1 MTDIRIRLIV
11 VILLSLSAFTGV
23 LGTLLASACWIVFCA
38 EETFSHNS
46 WKLFM
51 PSAVLA
57 AGFPGLILYLSGG
70 DGGIYAAK
78 IFVIFCL
85 AFWLG
90 VSHKPGEFL
99 DLGVWALGRKTGFD
113 LGLSA
118 ELTMQYLSGISDDLS
133 HMRSAL
139 RIKGEKLTR
148 KTIPSLATGLL
159 LLSLSRRKTHPQNHP
174 ITRNR
179 TSSPLPL
186 PCGSDR
192 RTSCKER
199 IPHGWNLSAAFYH
212 SKNGYPHALHRRSL
226 RCRRSLFLHP
236 GIVIHHINSI
246 RTRSSGPDQSGLL
259 FYLFIPKQYRFR

>member
-23 LGTLLASACWIVFCA
+23 LGTLLAAACWIVFCA

-113 LGLSA
+113 LG
-118 ELTMQYLSGISDDLS
+118 
-133 HMRSAL
+133 HMKSAL
-139 RIKGEKLTR
+139 RIKGERLTR
-148 KTIPSLATGLL
+148 KTIPPLATGLL
-159 LLSLSRRKTHPQNHP
+159 LLSLSR
-174 ITRNR
+174 
-179 TSSPLPL
+179 
-186 PCGSDR
+186 SDR
-192 RTSCKER
+192 IGAYLARRGYHTGGTYL
-199 IPHGWNLSAAFYH
+199 PHFSTTKTDILMLCTAGVCAAAVLSAA
-212 SKNGYPHALHRRSL
+212 SAAL
-226 RCRRSLFLHP
+226 
-236 GIVIHHINSI
+236 
-246 RTRSSGPDQSGLL
+246 
-259 FYLFIPKQYRFR
+259 

>member
-23 LGTLLASACWIVFCA
+23 LGTLLAAACWIVFCA

-133 HMRSAL
+133 HMS
-139 RIKGEKLTR
+139 
-148 KTIPSLATGLL
+148 KTIPPLATGLL
-159 LLSLSRRKTHPQNHP
+159 LLSLSR
-174 ITRNR
+174 
-179 TSSPLPL
+179 
-186 PCGSDR
+186 SDR
-192 RTSCKER
+192 IGAYLARRGYHTGGTYL
-199 IPHGWNLSAAFYH
+199 PHFPTTKTDILMLCTAGVCAAAVLSAA
-212 SKNGYPHALHRRSL
+212 SPAL
-226 RCRRSLFLHP
+226 
-236 GIVIHHINSI
+236 
-246 RTRSSGPDQSGLL
+246 
-259 FYLFIPKQYRFR
+259 

>member
-23 LGTLLASACWIVFCA
+23 LGTLLAAACWIVFCA

-99 DLGVWALGRKTGFD
+99 DLGVGALGRKPGFAPALPPD
-113 LGLSA
+113 LPMHSPP
-118 ELTMQYLSGISDDLS
+118 GISNDLP
-133 HMRSAL
+133 HRKPAL
-139 RIKGEKLTR
+139 RNKGGRLPHKP
-148 KTIPSLATGLL
+148 IPPLATGLL
-159 LLSLSRRKTHPQNHP
+159 LLSLSR
-174 ITRNR
+174 
-179 TSSPLPL
+179 
-186 PCGSDR
+186 SDR
-192 RTSCKER
+192 IGAYLARRGYHTGGTYL
-199 IPHGWNLSAAFYH
+199 PHFSTTKTDILMLCTAGVCAAAVLSAA
-212 SKNGYPHALHRRSL
+212 SAAL
-226 RCRRSLFLHP
+226 
-236 GIVIHHINSI
+236 
-246 RTRSSGPDQSGLL
+246 
-259 FYLFIPKQYRFR
+259 

>member
-23 LGTLLASACWIVFCA
+23 LGTLLAAACWIVFCA

-118 ELTMQYLSGISDDLS
+118 ELTMQYLSG
-133 HMRSAL
+133 
-139 RIKGEKLTR
+139 
-148 KTIPSLATGLL
+148 
-159 LLSLSRRKTHPQNHP
+159 
-174 ITRNR
+174 
-179 TSSPLPL
+179 
-186 PCGSDR
+186 
-192 RTSCKER
+192 
-199 IPHGWNLSAAFYH
+199 
-212 SKNGYPHALHRRSL
+212 
-226 RCRRSLFLHP
+226 
-236 GIVIHHINSI
+236 
-246 RTRSSGPDQSGLL
+246 
-259 FYLFIPKQYRFR
+259 

>member
-23 LGTLLASACWIVFCA
+23 LGTLLAAACWIVFCA

-133 HMRSAL
+133 HMKSAL
-139 RIKGEKLTR
+139 RIKGERLTR
-148 KTIPSLATGLL
+148 KTIPPLATGLL
-159 LLSLSRRKTHPQNHP
+159 LLSLSRSGRIGAYLARRGYHTGGTYLPHFPTTKTD
-174 ITRNR
+174 ILMLCTAGVCAAAVLS
-179 TSSPLPL
+179 TASP
-186 PCGSDR
+186 
-192 RTSCKER
+192 
-199 IPHGWNLSAAFYH
+199 
-212 SKNGYPHALHRRSL
+212 AL
-226 RCRRSLFLHP
+226 
-236 GIVIHHINSI
+236 
-246 RTRSSGPDQSGLL
+246 
-259 FYLFIPKQYRFR
+259 

>member
-1 MTDIRIRLIV
+1 MLV
-11 VILLSLSAFTGV
+11 VLSPSAGSVV

-38 EETFSHNS
+38 EDTVSHNS

-133 HMRSAL
+133 HMKSAL
-139 RIKGEKLTR
+139 RIKGERLTR
-148 KTIPSLATGLL
+148 KTIPPLATGLL
-159 LLSLSRRKTHPQNHP
+159 LLSLSRSGRIGAYLARRGYHTGGTYLPHFPTTKTD
-174 ITRNR
+174 ILMLCTAGV
-179 TSSPLPL
+179 
-186 PCGSDR
+186 CAAAV
-192 RTSCKER
+192 
-199 IPHGWNLSAAFYH
+199 LSAA
-212 SKNGYPHALHRRSL
+212 SPALCYP
-226 RCRRSLFLHP
+226 
-236 GIVIHHINSI
+236 I
-246 RTRSSGPDQSGLL
+246 
-259 FYLFIPKQYRFR
+259 

>member
-1 MTDIRIRLIV
+1 
-11 VILLSLSAFTGV
+11 
-23 LGTLLASACWIVFCA
+23 
-38 EETFSHNS
+38 
-46 WKLFM
+46 M

-148 KTIPSLATGLL
+148 KTIPPLATGLL
-159 LLSLSRRKTHPQNHP
+159 LLSLSRSGRIGAYLARRGYHTGGTYLPHFPTTKTD
-174 ITRNR
+174 ILMLCTAGV
-179 TSSPLPL
+179 
-186 PCGSDR
+186 CAAAV
-192 RTSCKER
+192 
-199 IPHGWNLSAAFYH
+199 LSAA
-212 SKNGYPHALHRRSL
+212 SPAL
-226 RCRRSLFLHP
+226 
-236 GIVIHHINSI
+236 
-246 RTRSSGPDQSGLL
+246 
-259 FYLFIPKQYRFR
+259 

>member
-23 LGTLLASACWIVFCA
+23 LGTLLAAACWIVFCA

-133 HMRSAL
+133 HMKSAL

-148 KTIPSLATGLL
+148 KTIPPLATGLL
-159 LLSLSRRKTHPQNHP
+159 LLSLSR
-174 ITRNR
+174 
-179 TSSPLPL
+179 
-186 PCGSDR
+186 SDR
-192 RTSCKER
+192 IGAYLARRGYHTGGTYL
-199 IPHGWNLSAAFYH
+199 PHFPTTKTDILMLCTAGVCAAAVLSAA
-212 SKNGYPHALHRRSL
+212 SPAL
-226 RCRRSLFLHP
+226 
-236 GIVIHHINSI
+236 
-246 RTRSSGPDQSGLL
+246 
-259 FYLFIPKQYRFR
+259 

>member
-23 LGTLLASACWIVFCA
+23 LGTLLAAACWIVFCA

-133 HMRSAL
+133 HMKSAL
-139 RIKGEKLTR
+139 RIKGERPPR
-148 KTIPSLATGLL
+148 KPTPPLATGLL
-159 LLSLSRRKTHPQNHP
+159 LLSLSRSGRIGAYLARRGYHTGGTYLPHFPTTKTD
-174 ITRNR
+174 ILMLCTAGV
-179 TSSPLPL
+179 
-186 PCGSDR
+186 CAAAV
-192 RTSCKER
+192 
-199 IPHGWNLSAAFYH
+199 LSAA
-212 SKNGYPHALHRRSL
+212 SPAL
-226 RCRRSLFLHP
+226 
-236 GIVIHHINSI
+236 
-246 RTRSSGPDQSGLL
+246 
-259 FYLFIPKQYRFR
+259 

>member
-23 LGTLLASACWIVFCA
+23 LGTLLAAACWIVFCA

-99 DLGVWALGRKTGFD
+99 DLGVL
-113 LGLSA
+113 
-118 ELTMQYLSGISDDLS
+118 E
-133 HMRSAL
+133 
-139 RIKGEKLTR
+139 EKQG
-148 KTIPSLATGLL
+148 S
-159 LLSLSRRKTHPQNHP
+159 
-174 ITRNR
+174 
-179 TSSPLPL
+179 TSVSPPNL
-186 PCGSDR
+186 PCS
-192 RTSCKER
+192 TSPASQT
-199 IPHGWNLSAAFYH
+199 IFP
-212 SKNGYPHALHRRSL
+212 
-226 RCRRSLFLHP
+226 
-236 GIVIHHINSI
+236 I
-246 RTRSSGPDQSGLL
+246 
-259 FYLFIPKQYRFR
+259 

>member
-23 LGTLLASACWIVFCA
+23 LGTLLAAACWIVFCA

-133 HMRSAL
+133 HMKSAL
-139 RIKGEKLTR
+139 RIKGERLTR
-148 KTIPSLATGLL
+148 KTIPPLATGLL
-159 LLSLSRRKTHPQNHP
+159 LLSLSRSYRIGAYLARRGYHTGGTYLPHFPTTKTD
-174 ITRNR
+174 ILMLCTAGV
-179 TSSPLPL
+179 
-186 PCGSDR
+186 CAAAV
-192 RTSCKER
+192 
-199 IPHGWNLSAAFYH
+199 LSAA
-212 SKNGYPHALHRRSL
+212 SPAL
-226 RCRRSLFLHP
+226 
-236 GIVIHHINSI
+236 
-246 RTRSSGPDQSGLL
+246 
-259 FYLFIPKQYRFR
+259 

>member
-1 MTDIRIRLIV
+1 
-11 VILLSLSAFTGV
+11 
-23 LGTLLASACWIVFCA
+23 
-38 EETFSHNS
+38 
-46 WKLFM
+46 M

-99 DLGVWALGRKTGFD
+99 DQTGFD

-139 RIKGEKLTR
+139 RIRGEKLTR
-148 KTIPSLATGLL
+148 KTIPPLATGLL
-159 LLSLSRRKTHPQNHP
+159 LLSLSR
-174 ITRNR
+174 
-179 TSSPLPL
+179 
-186 PCGSDR
+186 SDR
-192 RTSCKER
+192 IGAYLARRGYHTGGTYL
-199 IPHGWNLSAAFYH
+199 PHFPTTKTDILMLCTAGVCAAAVLSAA
-212 SKNGYPHALHRRSL
+212 SPAL
-226 RCRRSLFLHP
+226 
-236 GIVIHHINSI
+236 
-246 RTRSSGPDQSGLL
+246 
-259 FYLFIPKQYRFR
+259 

>member
-23 LGTLLASACWIVFCA
+23 LGTLLAAACWIVFCA

-133 HMRSAL
+133 HMKSAL
-139 RIKGEKLTR
+139 RSKGESITR
-148 KTIPSLATGLL
+148 NTIPPPAPGLP
-159 LLSLSRRKTHPQNHP
+159 LLSLSRACRLGAYLARRGYHTGGTYLPHFPTTKTD
-174 ITRNR
+174 ILMLCTAGV
-179 TSSPLPL
+179 
-186 PCGSDR
+186 CAAAV
-192 RTSCKER
+192 
-199 IPHGWNLSAAFYH
+199 LSAA
-212 SKNGYPHALHRRSL
+212 SPAL
-226 RCRRSLFLHP
+226 
-236 GIVIHHINSI
+236 
-246 RTRSSGPDQSGLL
+246 
-259 FYLFIPKQYRFR
+259 